1 MSQTAIV
8 QSVASTAGSVEAMFG
23 RNQATLFR
31 SIMGRQGVVEGKDFV
46 RFITGQPFAMAN
58 MAILSGS
65 GDAEAVEEAIAPL
78 LQLPNP
84 VSVMFPHGVSDAIRE
99 TLEVRGFTSHT
110 RPAMAVDI
118 GSLTRVE
125 LPEGYSWTRIG
136 PGADSD
142 EWAETTAA
150 GFGMSIVFAR
160 MFAPEAVG
168 ADMAPDADLQWFG
181 VRHAGRIVA
190 TSMLFLSEGVAG
202 IYCVA
207 TLPEERRKGFGAYAT
222 SEPLRVAQALGYR
235 VGVLQ
240 ASTMGHPVYLKLG
253 FADVGLI
260 PHFTRKPA

>member
-8 QSVASTAGSVEAMFG
+8 QSVASTARSVEAMFG

-31 SIMGRQGVVEGKDFV
+31 SIMVRQGVVEGKDFV

-58 MAILSGS
+58 IAILSGS

-78 LQLPNP
+78 LQLSTP
-84 VSVMFPHGVSDAIRE
+84 VAVMFPHGVSDAIRE

-110 RPAMAVDI
+110 KPAMAVDI
-118 GSLTRVE
+118 GSLTGVE
-125 LPEGYSWTRIG
+125 LPQGYSWTRIG
-136 PGADSD
+136 PGTDSD
-142 EWAETTAA
+142 EWAETMAA
-150 GFGMSIVFAR
+150 GFGGSVGFAQ
-160 MFAPEAVG
+160 MFSPEAAG

-181 VRHAGRIVA
+181 VRHAGQIVA

-207 TLPEERRKGFGAYAT
+207 TLPEERRRGFGAYAT

-240 ASTMGHPVYLKLG
+240 ASTMGHPVYLNLG
-253 FADVGLI
+253 FADVGSI
-260 PHFTRKPA
+260 PMFSRKPA

>member
-23 RNQATLFR
+23 RNQATFVR
-31 SIMGRQGVVEGKDFV
+31 SIKGRQRGVEGKGFV
-46 RFITGQPFAMAN
+46 RFITGQPFDLAN
-58 MAILSGS
+58 IAILSGS

-78 LQLPNP
+78 LQLSTP
-84 VSVMFPHGVSDAIRE
+84 VAVMFPNGVSDAIRE

-110 RPAMAVDI
+110 KPAMAVDI
-118 GSLTRVE
+118 GSLTGVE

-136 PGADSD
+136 PGTDSD
-142 EWAETTAA
+142 EWAETLAT
-150 GFGMSIVFAR
+150 GIGLSIGVAR
-160 MFAPEAVG
+160 MLSPEAVG
-168 ADMAPDADLQWFG
+168 ADMAPDANLQWFG

-190 TSMLFLSEGVAG
+190 TSILVLSEGVAG

-207 TLPEERRKGFGAYAT
+207 TLPEERRKGLGAYAT
-222 SEPLRVAQALGYR
+222 SEPLHVAHALGYR

-260 PHFTRKPA
+260 PHFTRRPV

>member
-8 QSVASTAGSVEAMFG
+8 QSVASTAGSVEDMFG
-23 RNQATLFR
+23 RNQATFVR
-31 SIMGRQGVVEGKDFV
+31 SIKGRQGGVEGKGFV
-46 RFITGQPFAMAN
+46 RFITGQPFDLGN
-58 MAILSGS
+58 IAILSGS
-65 GDAEAVEEAIAPL
+65 GDAEAIAPL
-78 LQLPNP
+78 LQLSTP
-84 VSVMFPHGVSDAIRE
+84 VAVMFPHGVSDAIRE

-110 RPAMAVDI
+110 KPAMAVDI
-118 GSLTRVE
+118 GSLTGVE
-125 LPEGYSWTRIG
+125 LPQGYSWTRIG
-136 PGADSD
+136 PGTDSD
-142 EWAETTAA
+142 EWAETMAA
-150 GFGMSIVFAR
+150 GFGGSVGFAQ
-160 MFAPEAVG
+160 MFSPEAAG

-240 ASTMGHPVYLKLG
+240 ASTMGHPVYLNLG
-253 FADVGLI
+253 FADVGSI
-260 PHFTRKPA
+260 PMFSRKPA